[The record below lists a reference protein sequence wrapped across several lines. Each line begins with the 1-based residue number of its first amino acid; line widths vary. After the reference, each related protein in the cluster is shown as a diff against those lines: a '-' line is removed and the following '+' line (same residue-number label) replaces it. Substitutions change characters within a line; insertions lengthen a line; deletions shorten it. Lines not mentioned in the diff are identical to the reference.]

1 MITSFIG
8 IVALATNLAL
18 AESPNIT
25 GTWNMGLEGDH
36 VIPVALV
43 LKHEGHTLTGTIAL
57 PTQNAGSRVEV
68 KLSGEIAD
76 GAFKLSGT
84 VEGAKEP
91 TTLAISGKLL
101 DDGSMEG
108 TFEMPGHGHGSMPWT
123 AERLKERK

>member
-1 MITSFIG
+1 MTKTFIG
-8 IVALATNLAL
+8 IVAMAAAL
-18 AESPNIT
+18 TAAEAPSIT

-43 LKHEGHTLTGTIAL
+43 LKQDGQKLTGTIAL
-57 PTQNAGSRVEV
+57 PTQDAGNRVEV
-68 KLSGEIAD
+68 KLTGEVAD

-84 VEGAKEP
+84 VEEAKES

-101 DDGSMEG
+101 EDGSMAG
-108 TFEMPGHGHGSMPWT
+108 KFEIPGHGHGAMSWT

>member
-1 MITSFIG
+1 
-8 IVALATNLAL
+8 
-18 AESPNIT
+18 
-25 GTWNMGLEGDH
+25 
-36 VIPVALV
+36 
-43 LKHEGHTLTGTIAL
+43 
-57 PTQNAGSRVEV
+57 VEV

-76 GAFKLSGT
+76 SAFKLSGT

-91 TTLAISGKLL
+91 NTLAISGKLL

>member
-1 MITSFIG
+1 MKRLISVIALGTSLSAF
-8 IVALATNLAL
+8 

-25 GTWNMGLEGDH
+25 GTWNMGVEGDH

-43 LKHEGHTLTGTIAL
+43 LKQDGKKLTGTIAL
-57 PTQNAGSRVEV
+57 PTQNAGQRVDV
-68 KLSGEIAD
+68 ALSGEFVD
-76 GAFKLSGT
+76 RSFTLSGT

-91 TTLAISGKLL
+91 TKLDISGKLL

-108 TFEMPGHGHGSMPWT
+108 KFLMPGHGHGSMSWT

>member
-1 MITSFIG
+1 
-8 IVALATNLAL
+8 VA
-18 AESPNIT
+18 
-25 GTWNMGLEGDH
+25 
-36 VIPVALV
+36 
-43 LKHEGHTLTGTIAL
+43 
-57 PTQNAGSRVEV
+57 V
-68 KLSGEIAD
+68 KLSGDIAD

-108 TFEMPGHGHGSMPWT
+108 TFEMPGHGHGSMSWT